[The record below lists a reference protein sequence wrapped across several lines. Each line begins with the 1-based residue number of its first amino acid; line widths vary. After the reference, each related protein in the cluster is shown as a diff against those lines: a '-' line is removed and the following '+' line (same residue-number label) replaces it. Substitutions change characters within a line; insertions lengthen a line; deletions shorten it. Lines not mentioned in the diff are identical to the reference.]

1 MGQYCV
7 DLRGRTVRTHHK
19 SFHHNKKGFIL
30 EKLRERERDKERK
43 KKRKKKIQ
51 TDREREKEREKEIKR
66 ERESEHVEWYII

>member
-30 EKLRERERDKERK
+30 EKLRERERQRK
-43 KKRKKKIQ
+43 KEKTKEKIQ